1 MLAKWR
7 QTECGHRYRAYN
19 RLRNKI
25 HRCIKDRKSWYN
37 QFVLS
42 KLDSLSTSRPDFWK
56 RVKDLLGKCPS
67 SNAPLIHGDTVY
79 YDMTSKAKIFNEYV
93 TSIST
98 APDSILKY
106 FLGLS
111 EVLPRLSEVLPRFHM
126 YTDLCIPPLS
136 VEPLD
141 VYHVQ
146 YYCLLIPKSNG
157 FAIFLTS

>member
-1 MLAKWR
+1 LLAKWR

-25 HRCIKDRKSWYN
+25 RRCIKDRKSWYN

-67 SNAPLIHGDTVY
+67 SNAPLIHGGTVY
-79 YDMTSKAKIFNEYV
+79 YDMTSKANIFNEYV

-98 APDSILKY
+98 APDSI
-106 FLGLS
+106 
-111 EVLPRLSEVLPRFHM
+111 LSEVLPRFHM